1 MSVDLTAA
9 GIGLNV
15 LFLDAARRER
25 FQLGG
30 ENRRRFG
37 PIGTRLE
44 VRAGAEGV
52 RRDAEDPRPEGV
64 DVVDEE
70 NHPNSQLHRSAAG
83 ALESSQRNRCCNF
96 GLFISLFLS
105 FLSIFSKGFL
115 SFQNWI
121 PSAGMRWYEI
131 LFRWSRFFF
140 GGGEGPSWI
149 SRILFGDSFHLPS
162 EAVAEV
168 FALCS
173 SASLEC
179 FNHSSWRISDD
190 FPSSRSIQF
199 ERFDPAARAVLV
211 AETADWAQSVV
222 MLWKKRLLFAGNLRG
237 NDLRRNRS
245 RLPVRIHE
253 PRRR

>member
-1 MSVDLTAA
+1 MCCFWTQHGESVFNLAGKIGGDSDLSEHGWKYAQVLKEFVETQRIHDLKVWTSWMKRTIQTASYIEA
-9 GIGLNV
+9 PQERWKALNEI
-15 LFLDAARRER
+15 DAV
-25 FQLGG
+25 
-30 ENRRRFG
+30 
-37 PIGTRLE
+37 I
-44 VRAGAEGV
+44 
-52 RRDAEDPRPEGV
+52 
-64 DVVDEE
+64 
-70 NHPNSQLHRSAAG
+70 SAC
-83 ALESSQRNRCCNF
+83 SSRYF
-96 GLFISLFLS
+96 FPF
-105 FLSIFSKGFL
+105 
-115 SFQNWI
+115 
-121 PSAGMRWYEI
+121 
-131 LFRWSRFFF
+131 SRFFQRDFYHSKIESPLRGGDDMRFFSDDPVFF

-237 NDLRRNRS
+237 NDLRRDRS

>member
-115 SFQNWI
+115 SFQN
-121 PSAGMRWYEI
+121 
-131 LFRWSRFFF
+131 
-140 GGGEGPSWI
+140 
-149 SRILFGDSFHLPS
+149 
-162 EAVAEV
+162 
-168 FALCS
+168 
-173 SASLEC
+173 
-179 FNHSSWRISDD
+179 
-190 FPSSRSIQF
+190 
-199 ERFDPAARAVLV
+199 
-211 AETADWAQSVV
+211 
-222 MLWKKRLLFAGNLRG
+222 
-237 NDLRRNRS
+237 
-245 RLPVRIHE
+245 
-253 PRRR
+253 